1 MTDSK
6 TPEALVVHF
15 GPDAANP
22 NNRRLFVNGQ
32 QWAKVYGWDK
42 RSVEARADTIATAL
56 SAPSPIPA
64 APSDVAGLRQVI
76 DWLEQLA
83 RADDMDDVAADG
95 GVTVAMIYQQEAAM
109 QARRLKALS
118 HDREVMR
125 GALEPFAALAEMV
138 GEAWTDET
146 PAFVGADG
154 VIITIGQLRRARA
167 ALASLK
173 GGA

>member
-1 MTDSK
+1 MIYPDGPMPKPK
-6 TPEALVVHF
+6 T
-15 GPDAANP
+15 
-22 NNRRLFVNGQ
+22 
-32 QWAKVYGWDK
+32 
-42 RSVEARADTIATAL
+42 T
-56 SAPSPIPA
+56 PSPIPA
-64 APSDVAGLRQVI
+64 ARSDVAGVRQVI

-109 QARRLKALS
+109 QARRLEALS

-125 GALEPFAALAEMV
+125 EALGKIAHPEY
-138 GEAWTDET
+138 G
-146 PAFVGADG
+146 
-154 VIITIGQLRRARA
+154 IGFNRLRGIARA